1 MKRVAAAPFRVG
13 QQQQQQQQHK
23 KKKKRGREICEGQPK
38 FLRLVRRK
46 SSTSVRPSSSTI
58 SRETQQLFISFFN
71 WLLKK
76 GRGKKS

>member
-38 FLRLVRRK
+38 FLSSSAVNHRRPSVRRRQPFFEK
-46 SSTSVRPSSSTI
+46 RNNF
-58 SRETQQLFISFFN
+58 LFHF
-71 WLLKK
+71 
-76 GRGKKS
+76 